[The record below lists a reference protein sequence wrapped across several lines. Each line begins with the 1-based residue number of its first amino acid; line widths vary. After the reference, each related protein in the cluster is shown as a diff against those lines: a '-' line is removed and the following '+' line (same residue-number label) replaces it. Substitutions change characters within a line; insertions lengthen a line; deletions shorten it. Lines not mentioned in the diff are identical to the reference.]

1 MAVKT
6 KTNNQKIIMEDPLLW
21 GSFFLVT
28 GFGLIILY
36 SASFHFSEKTF
47 NTPFY
52 FVAKQAFH
60 GLLGLILLFVFR
72 FIPYHHLK
80 KLAYISIIFS
90 ISLLLAIFLTPFGH
104 KVGGASRWLKL
115 PFISFQPSVFSFYAI
130 VLYLAHTISKHES
143 EMDSFVSGILPH
155 FFLFMIFAAILYNQP
170 DFGSIVIIASIIW
183 IMLLAGGAK
192 IKHMLIIAATGMLS
206 GFFLMIQKD
215 YRISRLVSYLNP
227 WEYSQSFSYQTTM
240 SLKAFINGGF
250 FGKGLGN
257 GILKLEYL
265 PESHTD
271 FIFSIIGEETGFLGI
286 FLITIL
292 FMIILI
298 RGFKIAENAPDKFG
312 SLLALGI
319 ILIIGIHV
327 VINMGVTLSLLP
339 PKGLPLPF
347 ISYGGTF
354 LIMNMA
360 GIGILLNIKANS
372 K

>member
-1 MAVKT
+1 MAVKNQI
-6 KTNNQKIIMEDPLLW
+6 KNQKIIKEDPLLW
-21 GSFFLVT
+21 ISFFLIT

-36 SASFHFSEKTF
+36 SASFHFAEKTF
-47 NTPFY
+47 GNPFY
-52 FVAKQAFH
+52 FVKRQAVH
-60 GLLGLILLFVFR
+60 GSIGLVLLFTFR
-72 FIPYHHLK
+72 FIPYYYLK
-80 KLAYISIIFS
+80 KLAYIGILISII
-90 ISLLLAIFLTPFGH
+90 LLAAIFITPFGH

-115 PFISFQPSVFSFYAI
+115 PFFSFQPAVFSFYAI
-130 VLYLAHTISKHES
+130 ILYLAHTISNHE
-143 EMDSFVSGILPH
+143 EDMENFLSGIFPH
-155 FFLFMIFAAILYNQP
+155 FILFIIFASILYNQP
-170 DFGSIVIIASIIW
+170 DFGSIVIIASLIW

-192 IKHMLIIAATGMLS
+192 IKHMMMIASTGLVS

-215 YRISRLVSYLNP
+215 YRIERLISYLNP
-227 WEYSQSFSYQTTM
+227 WEYSTSFSYQTTM

-250 FGKGLGN
+250 FGKGLGK

-271 FIFSIIGEETGFLGI
+271 FIFSIIGEETGFLGVL
-286 FLITIL
+286 LITAL
-292 FMIILI
+292 FMAILI
-298 RGFKIAENAPDKFG
+298 RGFKISEKAPDTFG

-319 ILIIGIHV
+319 TSIIAIHV

-360 GIGILLNIKANS
+360 GIGVLLNIKANS